1 MSRRYSCPCVK
12 SLLPDMDALAS
23 TFFPKSVV
31 CDDSPASKPLT
42 KPRFE
47 LQFEPTK
54 TLPWLHADTTSL
66 SSQSSGCDIPES
78 TLDEAGLVMISQ
90 LGQGNQSTVHLVRK
104 LATEADGEVLC
115 LKRIAK
121 SPSCNEAASVEREY
135 DMMRKAS
142 GHPNILEAFNLFQDA
157 SFFYI
162 EMPYCEGGD
171 FTVLK
176 AQAIASG
183 ICPTEAW
190 WDKVFKSCLEALA
203 HLHSKEIIHC
213 DVKEANLMVRTVNY
227 MEPAIALA
235 DFGISQL
242 RNETREKKPT
252 IIYGTPGYIPPE
264 VWESKIWRPESD
276 MFSLGVVIAQML
288 MDRRDGI
295 FVEGTESL
303 KQVKQVTL
311 TREPPFD
318 LIHQPRLKKLA
329 MMLLEKDSANRP
341 TAVQA
346 LSNKWFDAIADSSGG
361 GLLQQDDLHVGAQDV
376 DFVSTD
382 EGSDRSDED
391 LATSDEEHMLTSRS
405 NMSLSPVRRSLARSA
420 LVPSNVLPCNPR
432 PASVACLV
440 SPAQPMTMRSPYSNI
455 RRFSSQASCLSHADG
470 NRSAGCSARFTRVDL
485 STCSAAFTSNRSG
498 WASVPQSCPSFILR
512 KLTL

>member
-1 MSRRYSCPCVK
+1 MV
-12 SLLPDMDALAS
+12 ALAS
-23 TFFPKSVV
+23 TFFSKIIER
-31 CDDSPASKPLT
+31 DDSPASKPLT

-66 SSQSSGCDIPES
+66 SSQSSGCGIPES
-78 TLDEAGLVMISQ
+78 TLDEAGLVMISE

-104 LATEADGEVLC
+104 LATEADRGVHC
-115 LKRIAK
+115 VKRVAK
-121 SPSCNEAASVEREY
+121 SPNGNEAAFVEREY
-135 DMMRKAS
+135 DTMRKAS

-171 FTVLK
+171 LTALK

-203 HLHSKEIIHC
+203 HLHSKDIIHC

-227 MEPAIALA
+227 IEPAIVLA

-242 RNETREKKPT
+242 RNETREKTPT

-264 VWESKIWRPESD
+264 VWESKIWRPEGD

-318 LIHQPRLKKLA
+318 LIHQPRLRKLV
-329 MMLLEKDSANRP
+329 MMLLEKDPANRP

-346 LSNKWFDAIADSSGG
+346 LSNKWFDAIADSSA
-361 GLLQQDDLHVGAQDV
+361 DGARDV

-405 NMSLSPVRRSLARSA
+405 EMSLSPVRRSLARSA
-420 LVPSNVLPCNPR
+420 LVPSTGSPCTPR
-432 PASVACLV
+432 RASAACLV
-440 SPAQPMTMRSPYSNI
+440 SPAQPVTMRSTYSNI
-455 RRFSSQASCLSHADG
+455 RRFSSQASFLSHDDG
-470 NRSAGCSARFTRVDL
+470 NRLAGRSARFARVDL
-485 STCSAAFTSNRSG
+485 STCSGGAVFTSNRSG

-512 KLTL
+512 KSTR